1 MKRFIIT
8 FVPVPGVTDSIK
20 ALRATLKNAL
30 RRHGLRAIDIR
41 EESASAPDTSNQI
54 ADAFTELRRDVRN
67 RLRGRSS

>member
-1 MKRFIIT
+1 MIRERPRFVVT

-41 EESASAPDTSNQI
+41 EESAPTPDVSNQI
-54 ADAFTELRRDVRN
+54 ADAFTGLRRDVRD
-67 RLRGRSS
+67 RSR